1 MKKLQLYLLAL
12 FMAAGIGGAAFAT
25 IPTPVSAA
33 DCSGR
38 NIILTFP
45 AWYRGLAESDGNG
58 CKIRF
63 PGTTQGNGGLTKFV
77 WTIIL
82 NVIDMLLQLVGYVA
96 VGFIIYGG
104 FIFLSSAGAPDA
116 AARARKMIL
125 NAVIGLILAITS
137 VAIVNLIAG
146 GLNI

>member
-1 MKKLQLYLLAL
+1 MKKLKMYVLAL
-12 FMAAGIGGAAFAT
+12 LMATTLGGAAFAT
-25 IPTPVSAA
+25 VPTPVSAA
-33 DCSGR
+33 DCSGS

-45 AWYRGLAESDGNG
+45 AWYRGLAEPDGSG
-58 CKIRF
+58 CRIKN

-96 VGFIIYGG
+96 VGFILYGG
-104 FIFLSSAGAPDA
+104 FIFMTSAGAPDA
-116 AARARKMIL
+116 AARGRKMIL
-125 NAVIGLILAITS
+125 SAVIGLIIAITS
-137 VAIVNLIAG
+137 VAMVNLIAG